1 MGIGE
6 IIVALIFGLIVGAI
20 AKAIMPGDDPGGI
33 FVTALIGIAGSLVGW
48 WLFTQIGIG
57 DSDKFDLGGIL
68 GAILGTLLL
77 LGIYRVVAGNKHRDS
92 HTGPGTGARF

>member
-20 AKAIMPGDDPGGI
+20 AKAIMPGDDPGGV

-48 WLFTQIGIG
+48 FIFASVLGIG
-57 DSDKFDLGGIL
+57 DGEKFDLGGIV

-77 LGIYRVVAGNKHRDS
+77 LGLYRMLVGNRHR
-92 HTGPGTGARF
+92 TTAGPGTGARF

>member
-6 IIVALIFGLIVGAI
+6 ILVALIFGLIVGAV

-48 WLFTQIGIG
+48 FLFASVLGIG
-57 DSDKFDLGGIL
+57 DGEKFDLGGIL
-68 GAILGTLLL
+68 GAVIGTLLL
-77 LGIYRVVAGNKHRDS
+77 LGLYRMVVGNRDS
-92 HTGPGTGARF
+92 TTGTSARF